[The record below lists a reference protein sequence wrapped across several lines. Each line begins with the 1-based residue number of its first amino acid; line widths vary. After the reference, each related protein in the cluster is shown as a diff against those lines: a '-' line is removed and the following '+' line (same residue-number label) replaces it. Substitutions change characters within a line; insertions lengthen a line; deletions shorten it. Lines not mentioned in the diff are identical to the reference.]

1 MLERTGTPGTEAPQ
15 DPPSTATITRRWRGP
30 SGFPRLH
37 GAGATG
43 EADDAK
49 KPPTLRCM
57 DPLRNPY
64 RPGTGRRPP
73 ALVGR
78 DDETQDFEIAL
89 KRFEIGNDDRSQL
102 LYGLRGVGKT
112 VLLREFQRIAEQ
124 RNWPCHP
131 IEISEGIHFAEE
143 IANLARKA
151 LLQLSAREKLG
162 DLGRR
167 GLSVL
172 RSFQLRYQLPE
183 GPELALGIEPTLGEA
198 DYGSLPKDIGDVLLA
213 VGRAGRQRG
222 TGAVFTVD
230 EFQFLAAEEM
240 EALIVALH
248 RISQEG
254 LPVLFVGAGL
264 PSLPGKVGDA
274 RSYAERLFL
283 FRRINSLEPDQ
294 ARAALVRPAEERGI
308 RWTEGALDAVI
319 EQTRGYPYFLQT
331 FGQHCWETA
340 TGSTEITEADVTRAT
355 PLALRSLDEGFFQ
368 VRFDRATPAGRRYL
382 EAMAAMGS
390 GTQLTR
396 DVAARLG
403 RRVNQV
409 SSQRDALIRLGLCY
423 APRHGEIAFTVPLFD
438 EFVRCTA
445 T

>member
-1 MLERTGTPGTEAPQ
+1 
-15 DPPSTATITRRWRGP
+15 
-30 SGFPRLH
+30 
-37 GAGATG
+37 
-43 EADDAK
+43 
-49 KPPTLRCM
+49 M

-64 RPGTGRRPP
+64 RPGGGRRPP

-78 DDETQDFEIAL
+78 DQEIQDFEIAL

-112 VLLREFQRIAEQ
+112 VLLREFQRIAEE
-124 RNWPCHP
+124 RNWSCHP
-131 IEISEGIHFAEE
+131 IEVSEGVHFAEE

-151 LLQLSAREKLG
+151 LLRLSAREKLG

-183 GPELALGIEPTLGEA
+183 GPELAFGIEPTLGEA
-198 DYGSLPKDIGDVLLA
+198 DYGNLQKDIGDVLLA
-213 VGRAGRQRG
+213 VGRAARQRE

-230 EFQFLAAEEM
+230 EFQFLAAKEM

-283 FRRINSLEPDQ
+283 FRRINSLGPDQ
-294 ARAALVRPAEERGI
+294 AAAALTRPAEERGV
-308 RWTEGALDAVI
+308 RWTEGALVAVI
-319 EQTRGYPYFLQT
+319 KQTRGYPYFLQT
-331 FGQHCWETA
+331 FGQHCWEVA
-340 TGSTEITEADVTRAT
+340 TSSTEITEADVNRAT

-390 GTQLTR
+390 GPQLTR

-403 RRVNQV
+403 RRANQV
-409 SSQRDALIRLGLCY
+409 SPQRDALIRLGLCY

-438 EFVRCTA
+438 EFVRRA
-445 T
+445 RA